1 MTHFNPLESPYCL
14 AITLLPNF
22 SASQQHIVFTFS
34 INLTFRCSS
43 LMSAIAKQKGVGV
56 PSGPVSEQL
65 LIPFPFQHNG
75 GKRGEKLTQNATTI
89 HSGQNDLV
97 FRPEKLPQLGFELIP
112 FRNKYP
118 RGQGFK
124 F

>member
-1 MTHFNPLESPYCL
+1 MQPTELFMATAFSFGIFDWHFMTHFNPLESPYCL
-14 AITLLPNF
+14 AITLSCDAQFF
-22 SASQQHIVFTFS
+22 SKPQQHIVFTFS
-34 INLTFRCSS
+34 INLTFQRCSS

-89 HSGQNDLV
+89 HTVG
-97 FRPEKLPQLGFELIP
+97 KMI
-112 FRNKYP
+112 
-118 RGQGFK
+118 
-124 F
+124 